1 MTQTL
6 PRIDVATAM
15 LVALDEAVVGVCV
28 PLLDDAGYRVIRV
41 RHVPAACERLP
52 VAMPQLV
59 VAPTTLPPA
68 EAEMLKDRCVAV
80 GAELLTIPP
89 DVDARVL
96 VPLLARA
103 AHTALE
109 RQQR

>member
-1 MTQTL
+1 M
-6 PRIDVATAM
+6 ATAM

-28 PLLDDAGYRVIRV
+28 SLLDDAGFRVIRV

-59 VAPTTLPPA
+59 VAPSTLPSA

-80 GAELLTIPP
+80 GAELLAIPP
-89 DVDARVL
+89 DIEARAL
-96 VPLLARA
+96 MPLLAHA

-109 RQQR
+109 RQR